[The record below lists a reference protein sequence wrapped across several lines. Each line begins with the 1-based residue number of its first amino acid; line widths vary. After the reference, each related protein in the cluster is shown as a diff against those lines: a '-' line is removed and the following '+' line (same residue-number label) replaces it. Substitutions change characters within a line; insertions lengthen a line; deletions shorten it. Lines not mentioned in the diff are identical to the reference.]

1 MRLADMV
8 ASQAPPGSLPLQ
20 PTSLIGR
27 DQELVELAAALNKTR
42 LLTLTGVGG
51 VGKTRLA
58 LASPKILAGPTCAQ
72 QRRRVG
78 PERSLPGLGR
88 GRNDGRQIRATGV
101 IGNAQG
107 CSSRRPRGGGV

>member
-27 DQELVELAAALNKTR
+27 DQELVEFAAVLNKTR

-51 VGKTRLA
+51 IGKTRLA
-58 LASPKILAGPTCAQ
+58 LAVAEGIGGYNAAGTWLVELSPLADAALLDQTVA
-72 QRRRVG
+72 RVVSVPLTHG
-78 PERSLPGLGR
+78 SVPVSPS
-88 GRNDGRQIRATGV
+88 V
-101 IGNAQG
+101 
-107 CSSRRPRGGGV
+107 